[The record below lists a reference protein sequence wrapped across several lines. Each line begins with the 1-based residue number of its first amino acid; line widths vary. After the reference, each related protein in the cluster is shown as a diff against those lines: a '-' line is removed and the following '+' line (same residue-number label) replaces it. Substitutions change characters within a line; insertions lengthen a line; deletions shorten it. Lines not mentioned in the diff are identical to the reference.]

1 MIPSPPVLTL
11 VTGATGKQGG
21 AVARQL
27 LDAGLRVRAFTRDA
41 TNPAA
46 KALADRGAD
55 VVIGD
60 LQAEA
65 SVRNAL
71 GGADAVFSVQTPAEA
86 GVAGEIRQGKLL
98 IDLADDAGVKH
109 FVYSSVGSAHRRTG
123 VPHFDSKYEIEEH
136 LRASRLPHTV
146 LRPVYLM
153 ENWDYTRE
161 PLSTGILPT
170 PLSPGTVLQQVT
182 VEDVGAFASMAITDP
197 GRWIGRAI
205 DLAGD
210 ELSME
215 GTAAVFGRVM
225 GQPVK
230 VEQIPWEFLRT
241 QVDDDQY
248 RMYQWFESTGF
259 DADLP
264 ELRTLRPDLISLETY
279 LRGHGWAAP
288 STS

>member
-1 MIPSPPVLTL
+1 M
-11 VTGATGKQGG
+11 
-21 AVARQL
+21 
-27 LDAGLRVRAFTRDA
+27 
-41 TNPAA
+41 
-46 KALADRGAD
+46 
-55 VVIGD
+55 
-60 LQAEA
+60 E
-65 SVRNAL
+65 
-71 GGADAVFSVQTPAEA
+71 
-86 GVAGEIRQGKLL
+86 
-98 IDLADDAGVKH
+98 H

-264 ELRTLRPDLISLETY
+264 ELRTLRPELISLETY